1 MSKNLMIG
9 VAVAVLLVL
18 GVGGYVMMGKKTE
31 QTSTTTTT
39 PAAEEVSPAPAKQS
53 GSLRQLLA
61 AGVAQKCTF
70 SSEGTQGTVYTGG
83 GKMRGDMQTTSD
95 ERTIVSHMI
104 VDGTTSYIW
113 MDGQATGFKTSWETT
128 QTGTAGGVDP
138 NKNVDYDC
146 GAWVTD
152 AGQFAMPAGVT
163 FAAMGN
169 ITVPTGAAG
178 ESMTPKT
185 GAPPECATCA
195 AFTGAAKT
203 QCLTSLGCN

>member
-1 MSKNLMIG
+1 MIG
-9 VAVAVLLVL
+9 VAVVVLLIL
-18 GVGGYVMMGKKTE
+18 GIGGYVMMGKKTE
-31 QTSTTTTT
+31 QAPQPQPVGQIT
-39 PAAEEVSPAPAKQS
+39 PTPGKQS

-113 MDGQATGFKTSWETT
+113 MDGQTTGFKMSWEAA
-128 QTGTAGGVDP
+128 QTGTTGNVQTGIDP

-146 GAWVTD
+146 GVWVTD
-152 AGQFAMPAGVT
+152 PGQFAMPAGVT

-169 ITVPTGAAG
+169 ITVPTSAAG

-195 AFTGAAKT
+195 ALTGAAKT